1 MIQQSDFWAYTQR
14 NKSRVS
20 KRYSYIAELFE
31 IAKTKATGVN
41 KQINE

>member
-20 KRYSYIAELFE
+20 KRYSYTAALFT
-31 IAKTKATGVN
+31 IAKTKATGVHQ
-41 KQINE
+41 QIHG